1 MKSLLRSFLSHT
13 VALYLI
19 ITYIPGIQLKGGV
32 EILLGAGVILAGL
45 MTFVRPAVKIITLP
59 INILTLGIFSGFVNV
74 LILFLLTRFIDQL
87 SIQAWT
93 FSRFEYQGFVIPE
106 TQISTFWTYVLVSSI
121 ISVITNALNWL
132 CD

>member
-1 MKSLLRSFLSHT
+1 MRALLRSILFYT
-13 VALYLI
+13 VALYLV

-32 EILLGAGVILAGL
+32 EILLGSGVVLAILV
-45 MTFVRPAVKIITLP
+45 TFVRPAVKIITLP

-74 LILFLLTRFIDQL
+74 IILFLLTRFIDQL

-106 TQISTFWTYVLVSSI
+106 THISTFWTYVIVSSI
-121 ISVITNALNWL
+121 ISIITNALNWL
-132 CD
+132 CN